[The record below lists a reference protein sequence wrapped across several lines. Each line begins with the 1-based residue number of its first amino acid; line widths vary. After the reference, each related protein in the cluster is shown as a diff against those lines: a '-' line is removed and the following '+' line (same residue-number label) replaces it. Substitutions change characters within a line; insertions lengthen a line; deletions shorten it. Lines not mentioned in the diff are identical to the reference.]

1 MENNVAFIG
10 FGEAAQAFCGAQKGV
25 AAWKTVSCTAFDL
38 KTENA
43 VTASQKW
50 NEYSAHG
57 IQGTNNLEEALDCS
71 QTIFSLVTADQALIA
86 ATNASAFLKPGALYF
101 DMNSVAPATKTSAA
115 KLIKAA
121 GGRYVDVAVMAPVH
135 PARLCVP
142 LLVSGPHV
150 NEATDTLH
158 RTGFTNIKQA
168 GSEIGRASSIKMIRS
183 VMIKGIEALTAEC
196 VFAAEKAGVL
206 PEVLSALGE
215 EWADKADYN
224 FDRMMVHG
232 ARRAAEMREVCKTLE
247 NLGVDPV
254 LSSGTVQRQDSI
266 GKFGLTSPRQG
277 LENKLT
283 QITNAKTG

>member
-1 MENNVAFIG
+1 MENNATFIG
-10 FGEAAQAFCGAQKGV
+10 FGEAAQAFCGTQKGV
-25 AAWKTVSCTAFDL
+25 AAWKAGSCSAFDL
-38 KTENA
+38 KTQNT

-50 NEYSAHG
+50 NEYSTHG
-57 IQGTNNLEEALDCS
+57 IQGTNSLEEALGCS
-71 QTIFSLVTADQALIA
+71 QNIFSLVTADQALISA
-86 ATNASAFLKPGALYF
+86 RNASAFLKPGALYF
-101 DMNSVAPATKTSAA
+101 DMNSVAPATKISAA
-115 KLIKAA
+115 KLIEAS
-121 GGRYVDVAVMAPVH
+121 GGRYVDVAVMAPVY

-142 LLVSGPHV
+142 LLVSGPHS
-150 NEATDTLH
+150 NEATNALH
-158 RTGFTNIKQA
+158 RTGFTNIKQS

-215 EWADKADYN
+215 EWAEKANYN

-247 NLGVDPV
+247 NLGVEPL
-254 LSSGTVQRQDSI
+254 LSIGTVQRQDSI
-266 GKFGLTSPRQG
+266 GKFGLISPLQG

-283 QITNAKTG
+283 QITNVKAG